1 MSIDA
6 ASGVV
11 PGWTLGWRMQ
21 RALSYADLTT
31 IQVAEAMGVS
41 RTTVSRWLNDAAT
54 PKRAFL
60 IQLSLMTRV
69 SLEWLETG
77 KVPRPDGPDG
87 GLEECAIRDS
97 NPKPAAWEDTA
108 LTSSVARRTGTVSRF
123 PVRPAAA

>member
-1 MSIDA
+1 MQ
-6 ASGVV
+6 GVI
-11 PGWTLGWRMQ
+11 PETTQGWRLQM
-21 RALSYADLTT
+21 ALGHAEMTA
-31 IQVAEAMGVS
+31 QAMAEALGVH
-41 RTTVSRWLNDAAT
+41 RGTIARWMHDEGAP
-54 PKRAFL
+54 PKRAYVMQWAL
-60 IQLSLMTRV
+60 ATGTNAY
-69 SLEWLETG
+69 WLETG

>member
-1 MSIDA
+1 MSMQTETGMI
-6 ASGVV
+6 
-11 PGWTLGWRMQ
+11 PEWTRGDRLRKARTLTGMTT
-21 RALSYADLTT
+21 RAF
-31 IQVAEAMGVS
+31 AEQIGVS
-41 RTTVSRWLNDAAT
+41 PQTVSNAENDHHNVRKIVINAWALAT
-54 PKRAFL
+54 GVPA
-60 IQLSLMTRV
+60 
-69 SLEWLETG
+69 EWLETG